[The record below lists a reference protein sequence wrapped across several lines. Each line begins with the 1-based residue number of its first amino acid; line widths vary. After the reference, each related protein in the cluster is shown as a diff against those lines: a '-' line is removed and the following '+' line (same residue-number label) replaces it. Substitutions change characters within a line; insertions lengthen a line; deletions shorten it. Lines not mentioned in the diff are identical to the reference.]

1 MTIWPMLRM
10 IFRYNTDFGK
20 NETEVLKHAAN
31 YLEPAASE
39 QLLELLANTQMKVSY
54 QHYDW
59 SVNI

>member
-1 MTIWPMLRM
+1 M

-39 QLLELLANTQMKVSY
+39 ELLELLANTQLKVSY
-54 QHYDW
+54 QPYDW
-59 SVNI
+59 SLNI